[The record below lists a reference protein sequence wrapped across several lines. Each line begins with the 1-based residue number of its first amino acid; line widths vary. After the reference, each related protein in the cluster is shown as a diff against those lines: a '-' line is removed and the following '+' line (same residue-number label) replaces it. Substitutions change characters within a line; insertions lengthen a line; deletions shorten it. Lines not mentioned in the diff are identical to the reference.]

1 MQPGLRARLGD
12 LRRGSAWDPRLTAP
26 RPLTREE
33 VGESAVSMEPVL
45 GKDEVVH
52 LAVLSTETAKGTAPG
67 NGEGSAR
74 PLRE

>member
-1 MQPGLRARLGD
+1 
-12 LRRGSAWDPRLTAP
+12 
-26 RPLTREE
+26 
-33 VGESAVSMEPVL
+33 MEPVL

-52 LAVLSTETAKGTAPG
+52 LAALSTETAKGTAPG

>member
-1 MQPGLRARLGD
+1 ME
-12 LRRGSAWDPRLTAP
+12 LT
-26 RPLTREE
+26 
-33 VGESAVSMEPVL
+33 L
-45 GKDEVVH
+45 GKNEVVH